1 MPRKPVL
8 LGAQRR
14 FTVILSEQDAASLAR
29 LAKANRT
36 TESEIVRRLIAK
48 AGRDAS
54 TEVSP

>member
-29 LAKANRT
+29 LAKANHT